1 MDIKQLK
8 YFLTIA
14 EEGQITRAAKRLHM
28 AQPPLSQQLKLLEE
42 DLGVN
47 LVERES
53 RGIVLTEAG
62 HLLYKRAAH
71 MLELLQT
78 TRKELKEMNEGNSGT
93 LSIGAV
99 ASSGTTFLPI
109 KIVNFHERY
118 PHINF
123 HLREGD
129 TNKILE
135 LLNTGIIEI
144 GIVRTIFDSKTYHSV
159 SLPNEPMVVAMC
171 REWNCK
177 EEKLQEINVEELAN
191 KPLLLHR
198 SNENMIVEC
207 CQQNGFEPQI
217 LCRGDDVRSLLV
229 WADAGLGMAI
239 VPKSAVGLVPSNK
252 LLYKE
257 IIGSSLEIRKAIIW
271 LRNRYLSASTRN
283 FLEMILSDLF

>member
-28 AQPPLSQQLKLLEE
+28 AQPPLSQQLKVLEE

-71 MLELLQT
+71 MLELLKA
-78 TRKELKEMNEGNSGT
+78 TRKELKEIDEGRSGT

-109 KIVNFHERY
+109 KIVSFHERY
-118 PHINF
+118 PHVNF
-123 HLREGD
+123 NLREGD

-135 LLNTGIIEI
+135 LLNTGVIEI
-144 GIVRTIFDSKTYHSV
+144 GIVRTIFDPKTYHSV
-159 SLPNEPMVVAMC
+159 SLPEEPMVVAMC
-171 REWNCK
+171 HEWNCNK
-177 EEKLQEINVEELAN
+177 EKFQINVEELAN

-217 LCRGDDVRSLLV
+217 FCRGDDVRSLLV

-257 IIGSSLEIRKAIIW
+257 IIDTSLEIRKAIIW

-283 FLEMILSDLF
+283 FIEMILSDLS